1 MHNDLN
7 KKTNKFIKRKLWFI
21 TATVFIYS
29 SSPALANPAV
39 YGPFID
45 EPIADVASN
54 EPGVDPR
61 AAECANDSQ
70 SLGSTVT
77 GAAWNRRQK
86 LLMGMELEYQLLNAM
101 DALETEKCMHQ
112 RYCTERNPILG
123 RHPTTARLLA
133 FKLGGGI
140 SHFML
145 YRRISNT
152 HSRAKLAMATWI
164 EIFSLATQGTVV
176 ALNFKSVF

>member
-21 TATVFIYS
+21 ATTVFIYS
-29 SSPALANPAV
+29 SSPVLANPAV

-61 AAECANDSQ
+61 AAERTNDSQ
-70 SLGSTVT
+70 SLENTVT

-86 LLMGMELEYQLLNAM
+86 LLMGMEL
-101 DALETEKCMHQ
+101 
-112 RYCTERNPILG
+112 
-123 RHPTTARLLA
+123 
-133 FKLGGGI
+133 
-140 SHFML
+140 
-145 YRRISNT
+145 
-152 HSRAKLAMATWI
+152 
-164 EIFSLATQGTVV
+164 
-176 ALNFKSVF
+176 